1 MRKGLNLGGM
11 RPQGPTKEHVLGCR
25 QGLLVRAMPPTCQLR
40 VHPTHVHSS
49 HGIFVTQD
57 MMRCPVVASDGYT
70 YEQVAVRQWMAGAR
84 GGPAR
89 SPLTNLPFAHGGLV
103 PNLAL
108 RGQIR
113 GWLEERA
120 GEVEKISKA
129 GKQVDMQSSQGR
141 VDVYVMEEG
150 EDAEVN
156 YGGPT
161 AEDKA

>member
-1 MRKGLNLGGM
+1 MLRADPHTGTMLY
-11 RPQGPTKEHVLGCR
+11 
-25 QGLLVRAMPPTCQLR
+25 VRTAAPLQE
-40 VHPTHVHSS
+40 
-49 HGIFVTQD
+49 I
-57 MMRCPVVASDGYT
+57 MRCPVVASDGYT

-120 GEVEKISKA
+120 GKGTTGGVAKSGEGKGEV
-129 GKQVDMQSSQGR
+129 GKSEAAREAQVGQGNVSELIAA
-141 VDVYVMEEG
+141 VDKV
-150 EDAEVN
+150 
-156 YGGPT
+156 
-161 AEDKA
+161 

>member
-1 MRKGLNLGGM
+1 MLALSHHVPAASHTHM
-11 RPQGPTKEHVLGCR
+11 PLSCMPAPPQE
-25 QGLLVRAMPPTCQLR
+25 
-40 VHPTHVHSS
+40 
-49 HGIFVTQD
+49 I
-57 MMRCPVVASDGYT
+57 MRCPVVASDGYT

-113 GWLEERA
+113 DWLEAREGERE
-120 GEVEKISKA
+120 EVSKGGRKKA
-129 GKQVDMQSSQGR
+129 KQSNQGR
-141 VDVYVMEEG
+141 
-150 EDAEVN
+150 AEVCEVDKGKEAEVK
-156 YGGPT
+156 YGGPA